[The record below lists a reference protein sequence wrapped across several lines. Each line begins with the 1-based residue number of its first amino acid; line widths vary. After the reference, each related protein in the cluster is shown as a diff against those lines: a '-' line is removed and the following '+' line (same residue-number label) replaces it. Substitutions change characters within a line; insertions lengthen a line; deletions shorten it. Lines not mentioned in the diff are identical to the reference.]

1 MQLSRDIVFFISTLG
16 WFNGVILALYLILF
30 FKKRTLATKLLGW
43 MILALSLRVFKSVIW
58 WFTPSLSHIYIQCGI
73 VACMFVGP
81 LLYTYLQASAKGQRR
96 LPRSWTITGIAYAL
110 AALILLLL
118 FTQPRHIPL
127 WKYYIIPAIYYQWF
141 LYILLSI
148 LLITPKIKQL
158 RTSKTTLSPNDKWQ
172 LTIVGCSTLIALGY
186 ALPFFGFKSTPYIT
200 GPIVFSLL
208 IYLGLL
214 IRSYRNNTEE
224 LIQSEP
230 EKYLHKKMEPT
241 KANEKIQALQH
252 LMEEK
257 EIYLQPDLKLADLA
271 SLVDLSPHQLS
282 QLLNDNL
289 NKSFNTYIN
298 ELRIQKACDWILE
311 KQELKL
317 ESVGYEVGFNS
328 KSSFFTAFK
337 KKTGLTPKAYKEQA
351 ESINLPKS
359 EIVNPVLSSE

>member
-1 MQLSRDIVFFISTLG
+1 MQLSRDILFFVSTLG
-16 WFNGVILALYLILF
+16 WFNGVILAVYLIFF
-30 FKKRTLATKLLGW
+30 FKKRTLATQLLGW
-43 MILALSLRVFKSVIW
+43 MILALSLRVLKSVVW
-58 WFTPSLSHIYIQCGI
+58 WFTPSLPTIYIQYGI

-81 LLYTYLQASAKGQRR
+81 LLYAYLQASAQGHTR
-96 LPRSWTITGIAYAL
+96 LPRSWTITGLAYAL

-118 FTQPRHIPL
+118 FTQPQHIPL
-127 WKYYIIPAIYYQWF
+127 WKYYIIPVIYYQWF
-141 LYILLSI
+141 LYILLSV
-148 LLITPKIKQL
+148 LLIAPKIKQL
-158 RTSKTTLSPNDKWQ
+158 RTSQTALSPNDKWQ
-172 LTIVGCSTLIALGY
+172 LTIVGCSTLITIGY
-186 ALPFFGFKSTPYIT
+186 ALPFFGLKSTPYIT

-214 IRSYRNNTEE
+214 MRSYRNNTEE

-230 EKYLHKKMEPT
+230 EKYLHKKIEPS
-241 KANEKIQALQH
+241 KAHEKIQVLQH

-271 SLVDLSPHQLS
+271 NLIELSPHQLS
-282 QLLNDNL
+282 QLLNENL

-298 ELRIQKACDWILE
+298 DFRIQKACEWILE

-337 KKTGLTPKAYKEQA
+337 KRTGLTPKAFKEQT
-351 ESINLPKS
+351 ERQRLPKS
-359 EIVNPVLSSE
+359 ATGTTVLSSE